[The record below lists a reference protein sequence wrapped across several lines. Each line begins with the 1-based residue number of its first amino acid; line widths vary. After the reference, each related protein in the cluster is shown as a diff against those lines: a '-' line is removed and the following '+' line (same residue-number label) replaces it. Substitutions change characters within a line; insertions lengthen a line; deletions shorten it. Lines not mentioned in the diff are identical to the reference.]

1 MIFLHDYLLHLKER
15 RLNMNLIKTIEKGLL
30 GVIALLTIVVNVQE
44 ITSIYM
50 VVNKLTRLIIVI
62 YIHRGFGHD
71 RCILCE

>member
-1 MIFLHDYLLHLKER
+1 
-15 RLNMNLIKTIEKGLL
+15 MNLIKTIEKGLL
-30 GVIALLTIVVNVQE
+30 GVIALLTIVATVQE

-50 VVNKLTRLIIVI
+50 VGKSKLTRLIIVI